1 MTDSATDSAAD
12 SVNNMVISVEE
23 FERTR
28 VARFKDLEGS
38 SRPMLDA
45 IIPGQER
52 EIYQIIGKGVSEDPE
67 QIIPIT
73 DNRGFNVAIVRC
85 APGKGTLHHDHK
97 TNEVFMALKGRW
109 KIFWGDDEDTNFVI
123 LEPFDTASVPP
134 NLMRGFRNVGDEE
147 GLLLGTIGGTEPG
160 GVKWRDDVL
169 AEAAKRGHGLDD
181 DGQIT
186 RTSSAAE

>member
-1 MTDSATDSAAD
+1 MTKHTTKQ
-12 SVNNMVISVEE
+12 MTKQVISVEE

-28 VARFKDLEGS
+28 VARFKELEGS

-45 IIPGQER
+45 VIPGQER
-52 EIYQIIGKGVSEDPE
+52 EIYQVIGKGVSQDREAK
-67 QIIPIT
+67 IPIT
-73 DNRGFNVAIVRC
+73 DNASFNVAIVRC

-97 TNEVFMALKGRW
+97 TNEVFMSLKGKW
-109 KIFWGDDEDTNFVI
+109 KIFWGDDEDSHFVI

-147 GLLLGTIGGTEPG
+147 GLLLGTIAGTDPG
-160 GVKWRDDVL
+160 GVRWRDDVL
-169 AEAAKRGHGLDD
+169 AEASRRGHGLDE

-186 RTSSAAE
+186 ETPAAAE